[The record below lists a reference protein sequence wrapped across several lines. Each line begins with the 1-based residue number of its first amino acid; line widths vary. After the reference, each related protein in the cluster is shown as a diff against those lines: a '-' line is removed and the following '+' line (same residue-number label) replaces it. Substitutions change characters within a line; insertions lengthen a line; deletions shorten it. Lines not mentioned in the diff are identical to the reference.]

1 MEEREWEEGLR
12 GSRRGELVIR
22 RSGEIAIRDRDACGR
37 LDLEEVGAGPYLPL
51 QRGFLGYVRGDV

>member
-1 MEEREWEEGLR
+1 MEEREREEGLR

-37 LDLEEVGAGPYLPL
+37 LDLEEVGAGP
-51 QRGFLGYVRGDV
+51 

>member
-1 MEEREWEEGLR
+1 MEEREREEGLR

-37 LDLEEVGAGPYLPL
+37 LDLEEVGAGPYKEV
-51 QRGFLGYVRGDV
+51 FWAMYVETYM